1 MELTANEVN
10 AVAAAPD
17 GSGEVRGMVAVLLRL
32 EGAFA
37 MALAMIAY
45 HRLGGSWWQFGYLFL
60 LPDLSMLG
68 YLANR
73 RFGAWL
79 YNAGH
84 TYGSPALLALASLG
98 LANPQLLPIAA
109 IWAAHIGFDR
119 LMGYGLKYE
128 TAFGATH
135 LGWRGRAGQ
144 GRRN

>member
-1 MELTANEVN
+1 MERTADDVSEL
-10 AVAAAPD
+10 AAASAQT
-17 GSGEVRGMVAVLLRL
+17 GAVRGMVAGLLRL
-32 EGAFA
+32 EGAVA
-37 MALAMIAY
+37 MAFATIAY

-73 RFGAWL
+73 RIGAWL

-98 LANPQLLPIAA
+98 LASPRLIVVAA

-119 LMGYGLKYE
+119 MLGYGLKYE
-128 TAFGATH
+128 AAFGATH
-135 LGWRGRAGQ
+135 LGWRGRTEPP
-144 GRRN
+144 R